1 MPSSWKKNIKEG
13 KVGRK
18 IVCGAGKA
26 KSRKVNQKPLLWGT
40 KHCNILYYKT
50 LRKKKSNNLSQRSSR
65 LNAKKWTKSDINNT
79 PIPDLKNIKHHNSPQ
94 RGETGPPKLV
104 RTHSRAWDWNSHVMV

>member
-13 KVGRK
+13 KAGRK

-50 LRKKKSNNLSQRSSR
+50 LRKKKSNNSSQRSSR
-65 LNAKKWTKSDINNT
+65 LNAKKWTKSDINN
-79 PIPDLKNIKHHNSPQ
+79 SPQ
-94 RGETGPPKLV
+94 RVDTGPPKLA
-104 RTHSRAWDWNSHVMV
+104 RAHSRAGDWDCHVMM